1 MASSLN
7 TLIRSSAWSVMS
19 IGSAI
24 YDSTGKAVYTNT
36 ALRRIFNLSPAEMLE
51 LQGNYNLFDDPSL
64 ADPEV
69 QAAIKRAFAGEKVLL
84 PTLDYVIVDAHGQP
98 SNRHLAARFTLKPLG
113 DVQPPEYVVGYF
125 HDVSEAME
133 LETQISARRDEIA
146 RMSQQDSLLKA
157 EIAARAVP
165 VVPILPGI
173 LVLPLVGGI
182 DPVQADQIIT
192 ALLQASSRNNA
203 DTVIL
208 DLTGVP
214 VVDTA
219 VANYILQAINAL
231 KLLGTETIVVGISN
245 DIAQTIVQL
254 GIRLDSIATR
264 ADLQSGLMAAL
275 ERQNLTIESI

>member
-1 MASSLN
+1 
-7 TLIRSSAWSVMS
+7 MS

-24 YDSTGKAVYTNT
+24 YDQTGKVIYTNT

-51 LQGNYNLFDDPSL
+51 LQEHYNLFDDPSL
-64 ADPEV
+64 ATPEL
-69 QAAIKRAFAGEKVLL
+69 QADLKRAFAGEEVFL
-84 PTLDYVIVDAHGQP
+84 PILDYVIVDAHGQP
-98 SNRHLAARFTLKPLG
+98 SNRHLAARFLLKPVG
-113 DVQPPEYVVGYF
+113 DATPPEYVVGYF
-125 HDVSEAME
+125 HDVSESLE
-133 LETQISARRDEIA
+133 LEAQISARRDEID

-182 DPVQADQIIT
+182 DPMQADQIIT
-192 ALLQASSRNNA
+192 ALLQASSRSNA

-245 DIAQTIVQL
+245 EIAQTIVQL
-254 GIRLDSIATR
+254 GIRLDTIATR

>member
-1 MASSLN
+1 MAPSLN

-24 YDSTGKAVYTNT
+24 YDKTGKAIYTNT

-51 LQGNYNLFDDPSL
+51 LQENYNLFDDPSL
-64 ADPEV
+64 ATPEL
-69 QAAIKRAFAGEKVLL
+69 QADLKRAFAGEEVFL
-84 PTLDYVIVDAHGQP
+84 PILDYIIVDSHGQP
-98 SNRHLAARFTLKPLG
+98 SNRHLAARFLLKPVG
-113 DVQPPEYVVGYF
+113 DATPPEYVVGYF
-125 HDVSEAME
+125 HDVSESLE
-133 LETQISARRDEIA
+133 LEAQISARRDEIE

-182 DPVQADQIIT
+182 DPMQADQIIT
-192 ALLQASSRNNA
+192 ALLQASSRSNA

-245 DIAQTIVQL
+245 EIAQTIVQL
-254 GIRLDSIATR
+254 GIRLDTIATR

>member
-1 MASSLN
+1 MAPSLN

-24 YDSTGKAVYTNT
+24 YDKTGKAIYTNT
-36 ALRRIFNLSPAEMLE
+36 ALRRIFNLSPAEMIE
-51 LQGNYNLFDDPSL
+51 LQENYNLFDDPSL
-64 ADPEV
+64 ATPEL
-69 QAAIKRAFAGEKVLL
+69 QADLKRAFAGEEVFL
-84 PTLDYVIVDAHGQP
+84 PILDYVIVDAQGQP
-98 SNRHLAARFTLKPLG
+98 SNRHLAARFLLKPVG
-113 DVQPPEYVVGYF
+113 DATPPEYVVGYF
-125 HDVSEAME
+125 HDVSESLE
-133 LETQISARRDEIA
+133 LEAQISARRDEIE

-182 DPVQADQIIT
+182 DPMQADQIIT
-192 ALLQASSRNNA
+192 ALLQASSRSNA

-254 GIRLDSIATR
+254 GIRLDTIATR

>member
-24 YDSTGKAVYTNT
+24 YDKTGKAIYTNT
-36 ALRRIFNLSPAEMLE
+36 ALRRIFNLSPAEMVE
-51 LQGNYNLFDDPSL
+51 LQENYNLFDDPSL
-64 ADPEV
+64 ATPEL
-69 QAAIKRAFAGEKVLL
+69 QADLKRAFAGEEVFL
-84 PTLDYVIVDAHGQP
+84 PILDYVIVDSHGQP
-98 SNRHLAARFTLKPLG
+98 SNRHLAARFLLKPVG
-113 DVQPPEYVVGYF
+113 DATPPEYVVGYF
-125 HDVSEAME
+125 HDVSEALE
-133 LETQISARRDEIA
+133 LEAQISARRDEIE

-182 DPVQADQIIT
+182 DPMQADQIIT
-192 ALLQASSRNNA
+192 ALLQASSRSNA

-254 GIRLDSIATR
+254 GIRLDMIATR